1 MPRDE
6 EIEAVRNL
14 IHTCERELEEMTAQ
28 QRADVEQAIGQM
40 RRASGDLDRALPVSA
55 GGAVRQSAP
64 VLFPTITVRREQR
77 HS

>member
-1 MPRDE
+1 
-6 EIEAVRNL
+6 
-14 IHTCERELEEMTAQ
+14 MTAQ

-40 RRASGDLDRALPVSA
+40 RRARGDLDQALPVSA